1 MSRLQN
7 PNTLRRPIVFCA
19 DTRHMKG
26 PRLTDTQSRGMRD
39 GTTRYATG
47 TPCPVKDPRGHA
59 IASGERY
66 RLTAGDRPFDFGVS
80 PVISEI
86 LLVAV
91 TVLLAAAVFA
101 VFFGLFPVPYVDEE
115 PPEILKIISV
125 SHFNDNKELT
135 YAGVL
140 TLKNIDYDSLQNRDY
155 GIWISVNGVQQNVV
169 IETLN
174 SRDFIGTHHYGVRLI
189 KGAGPQGDIWESGN
203 RGVIDIQDKMIQ
215 AGDLVTVEVYRLA
228 DEKIISRSHLIA
240 PSVFVQ

>member
-1 MSRLQN
+1 
-7 PNTLRRPIVFCA
+7 
-19 DTRHMKG
+19 MKG

-47 TPCPVKDPRGHA
+47 TPCLVKDSRGHA

-86 LLVAV
+86 LLVTV

-101 VFFGLFPVPYVDEE
+101 VFFGLFPLPYTEEE
-115 PPEILKIISV
+115 PPEILKIVSIS
-125 SHFNDNKELT
+125 HYNDKKELT
-135 YAGVL
+135 YAGVI
-140 TLKNIDYDSLQNRDY
+140 TLKNIAYEPLENREY
-155 GIWISVNGVQQNVV
+155 GIWLSVNGKRQNVR

-174 SRDFIGTHHYGVRLI
+174 SRDFIETHHYGVRLI
-189 KGAGPQGDIWESGN
+189 KGAGPQGDFWKAGN
-203 RGVIDIQDKMIQ
+203 PGVIDILDKMILP
-215 AGDLVTVEVYRLA
+215 GDLVSVEVYRL
-228 DEKIISRSHLIA
+228 ETEEVVSYSEFTA

>member
-1 MSRLQN
+1 
-7 PNTLRRPIVFCA
+7 
-19 DTRHMKG
+19 MKG

-39 GTTRYATG
+39 GTTGYATG
-47 TPCPVKDPRGHA
+47 TPCLVKDSRGHA

-66 RLTAGDRPFDFGVS
+66 RLTAGDRPFDSGVS

-101 VFFGLFPVPYVDEE
+101 AFFGLFPLPYGEEE
-115 PPEILKIISV
+115 PPEILKIVSV
-125 SHFNDNKELT
+125 SHFNDDAELT
-135 YAGVL
+135 YAGVI
-140 TLKNIDYDSLQNRDY
+140 TLKNISSESLENREY
-155 GIWISVNGVQQNVV
+155 GIWISVNGVRQQVI

-189 KGAGPQGDIWESGN
+189 KGAGPQGDVWEGGN
-203 RGVIDIQDKMIQ
+203 RGVIDLLDKMILP
-215 AGDLVTVEVYRLA
+215 GDLVCVEVYRLA
-228 DEKIISRSHLIA
+228 DEKIISRSELYA